1 VYDYYHSTQRL
12 IKIAS
17 IALLLGL
24 ITGLL
29 LWKIPNRQSLL
40 HNSNGLCFSLYFVL
54 LFRSFQISFV
64 IHVIKQNVE

>member
-1 VYDYYHSTQRL
+1 MYKCFWEKLLSLPETKSAMETKDKEIALLRAELDSLKQMVYDYYHSTQRL

-29 LWKIPNRQSLL
+29 L
-40 HNSNGLCFSLYFVL
+40 
-54 LFRSFQISFV
+54 
-64 IHVIKQNVE
+64 